1 MTLGI
6 SATGSRPYFAKYI
19 IEQLS
24 NALNRN
30 IQHQDQISR
39 ITVDLTPSS
48 RYKPIIQQHPSLDR
62 RRKEWVI
69 VNTNRFSEVGKI
81 VEKNSITT
89 LLYQHWIICEGSDL
103 FTKCAGCSTSSMN
116 GQTSTGTCIR

>member
-6 SATGSRPYFAKYI
+6 SAAGPLPYFAKYI

-30 IQHQDQISR
+30 IQHQDQTSR
-39 ITVDLTPSS
+39 ITVDLTPSP
-48 RYKPIIQQHPSLDR
+48 RYQSIMLQHPSLDR

-69 VNTNRFSEVGKI
+69 VNTN
-81 VEKNSITT
+81 
-89 LLYQHWIICEGSDL
+89 
-103 FTKCAGCSTSSMN
+103 
-116 GQTSTGTCIR
+116 